1 MPSKQPSKPRPPI
14 RELAHLFSVF
24 HNITYY
30 AEEMRVF
37 QSRGIDRYWHGYLA
51 YRSAPMGEVTAP
63 TVCATFYNFAPSL
76 VHAAIPKVWTI
87 ISPDEAMQIRDDAMH
102 QALERIFEGPGSV
115 TTSDDSKSGEIDRSE
130 MNAHAVKVAD
140 MTLAS
145 LAELPVAGRALF
157 GAHSQLSP
165 PDEPLRRAWHA
176 ATVWR
181 EHRGDNHNI
190 ALAAEGIDGI
200 ECHVLLAGKGIASQ
214 EIIGKI
220 RGWDAESWSQAHDR
234 LAARGLVTEEGKIT
248 PSGDQLRQHIE
259 DVTDRLSMAP
269 LERLQQ
275 KQQYEDLVASLRP
288 LVDVVL
294 QSGVVPDRWPPP
306 RLSGTHLDS

>member
-1 MPSKQPSKPRPPI
+1 MSSKQRPPI
-14 RELAHLFSVF
+14 RNLAHLFSVF

-37 QSRGIDRYWHGYLA
+37 QTRGIEKYWHGYLA

-63 TVCATFYNFAPSL
+63 TACATFYNFSPAL
-76 VHAAIPKVWTI
+76 VHAAIPNVWTI
-87 ISPDEAMQIRDDAMH
+87 ISPEEAIQIRDDAMH
-102 QALERIFEGPGSV
+102 QALQRIFEGPGS
-115 TTSDDSKSGEIDRSE
+115 E
-130 MNAHAVKVAD
+130 MNDSAAKAAD
-140 MTLAS
+140 LTLAS

-157 GAHSQLSP
+157 GAYSQLSP

-176 ATVWR
+176 ATLWR
-181 EHRGDNHNI
+181 EYRGDNHNI

-200 ECHVLLAGKGIASQ
+200 ECHVLLAGKGVASQ

-220 RGWDAESWSQAHDR
+220 RGWDADSWSQAHDR
-234 LAARGLVTEEGKIT
+234 LAERSLITEEGKLT
-248 PSGDQLRQHIE
+248 PSGDQLRRHIE
-259 DVTDRLSMAP
+259 DLTDRLSMAP

-275 KQQYEDLVASLRP
+275 QQEYENLVALLQP

-306 RLSGTHLDS
+306 RLSGTDLDS

>member
-1 MPSKQPSKPRPPI
+1 MSSKQRPPI
-14 RELAHLFSVF
+14 RNLAHLFSVF

-37 QSRGIDRYWHGYLA
+37 QERGIDKYWHGYLA

-63 TVCATFYNFAPSL
+63 TACATFYNFAPSL
-76 VHAAIPKVWTI
+76 VHAAIPNVWTI
-87 ISPDEAMQIRDDAMH
+87 VSPEEAIQIRDDAMH
-102 QALERIFEGPGSV
+102 RALQRIFEGSGGG
-115 TTSDDSKSGEIDRSE
+115 TKSGGTSSGGTSSGE
-130 MNAHAVKVAD
+130 MEDNAFKAAD
-140 MTLAS
+140 LTLACM
-145 LAELPVAGRALF
+145 ADLPVAGRALF
-157 GAHSQLSP
+157 GAYSQLP
-165 PDEPLRRAWHA
+165 TPDEPLRRVWHA
-176 ATVWR
+176 ATLWR
-181 EHRGDNHNI
+181 EYRGDNHNI

-220 RGWDAESWSQAHDR
+220 RGWDAESWAQAHER
-234 LAARGLVTEEGKIT
+234 LANRGLVAEDGKLT
-248 PSGDQLRQHIE
+248 PTGDQLRRHIE

-269 LERLQQ
+269 VERLQQ
-275 KQQYEDLVASLRP
+275 DQEYEGLVALLEP

-306 RLSGTHLDS
+306 RLSGTSFES